1 MEFAD
6 PKLEERIAKLK
17 EANGDDPPS
26 EEPAPSVEAVPE
38 EEKMEKKVKL
48 TKQERKKLRKDEKK
62 KAAEEKKA
70 ELEATSNGAID
81 RKQVCCAQ
89 HSMRY
94 NDVLIQDCSNLIL

>member
-17 EANGDDPPS
+17 EANGDEPPS
-26 EEPAPSVEAVPE
+26 EEPTSLVEAVPE
-38 EEKMEKKVKL
+38 EEKTEKKVKL

-70 ELEATSNGAID
+70 ELEATANGDID
-81 RKQVCCAQ
+81 QKQVYCAQ
-89 HSMRY
+89 H
-94 NDVLIQDCSNLIL
+94 